1 MDKKAIKEYAEHLMF
16 KLSDD
21 EIDSIDKDFEVLNAQ
36 LDLLNHI
43 DTEGVEEMIFPFD
56 VKTEYLREDKADHI
70 LTKEEALYN
79 APKVKEGHFV
89 VPKVGK

>member
-43 DTEGVEEMIFPFD
+43 DTEGVEEMIYPFE
-56 VKTEYLREDKADHI
+56 VKTSYLREDIGDHVI
-70 LTKEEALYN
+70 SQEEALKN
-79 APKVKEGHFV
+79 APKVKEGHIV
-89 VPKVGK
+89 VPKVVK